1 MAVTLLLTGSWGVQG
16 SYLYWIWYSSQPPRG
31 YLSPSCGLPNLLWAP
46 GYRPLK
52 GSCFQTIDIKGE
64 REGKRERL
72 RPLSSSSFPSFSPT
86 MPPYT
91 TMWVYWI
98 LILFKAKGLWRGKEG
113 CLFIH
118 YVELSSHMLEEA
130 PMIIHPS
137 DGILSGKSPV
147 SDWKSLLSA
156 SLALW
161 ETTFLFLLKSII
173 WHSTH
178 PSGNLLGHHTSFPES
193 PQVWDVAS
201 GGYLALAGSPWEPS
215 ASESCRRANSGCW
228 TSGSQSGPVRVALI
242 EVLHQC
248 VYAGS
253 FFFIILPRV
262 YLFSK
267 ICICMLAHTQ
277 HTLFLKYKLSDTQ
290 YYICVCICIYV
301 CV

>member
-1 MAVTLLLTGSWGVQG
+1 MAGGCDVVPYWLLRCPGVI
-16 SYLYWIWYSSQPPRG
+16 SLLHLILFPISPWVSLPILWAPR
-31 YLSPSCGLPNLLWAP
+31 LLWAP

-64 REGKRERL
+64 RERKRERL
-72 RPLSSSSFPSFSPT
+72 RPLSSSSFPSFSPI

-118 YVELSSHMLEEA
+118 YVELSSHRQEEA

-156 SLALW
+156 SPALW
-161 ETTFLFLLKSII
+161 ENTFLFLFKSII

-178 PSGNLLGHHTSFPES
+178 PLWKPTRS
-193 PQVWDVAS
+193 PYFISWVPTVWDVAS
-201 GGYLALAGSPWEPS
+201 GGYLALAGSPWELS
-215 ASESCRRANSGCW
+215 ASESCRRANWGWWAS
-228 TSGSQSGPVRVALI
+228 SSQSGPVRVALI

-248 VYAGS
+248 LYAGS
-253 FFFIILPRV
+253 FFF
-262 YLFSK
+262 YYFAS
-267 ICICMLAHTQ
+267 CI
-277 HTLFLKYKLSDTQ
+277 S
-290 YYICVCICIYV
+290 V
-301 CV
+301 